1 MEAARLARSSR
12 LSQLVQQPHPEPVP
26 DDHSTPRG
34 VDDDGHSVT
43 VHSAALLE
51 ELGLVPPPSSGQLA
65 PPAVRASQ
73 GGVKIHVDALVR
85 SIAMGVISSIDIF
98 NSAWRPIGCI
108 LQGLCVHPNVAAQVQ
123 SAASGNTA
131 VLELMIEGGAA
142 LDAKD
147 AAGNTALV
155 AAAMAEQRDC
165 VEILLRAGADP
176 NGANMSG
183 EWTPL
188 HAAAFKQAAAIAM
201 LLLNHG
207 ADPEAPDAHG
217 VRTYGWRGCHDK
229 N

>member
-26 DDHSTPRG
+26 DDHS
-34 VDDDGHSVT
+34 VT

-51 ELGLVPPPSSGQLA
+51 ELGLVPPPSSGRLA

-85 SIAMGVISSIDIF
+85 
-98 NSAWRPIGCI
+98 IGCV
-108 LQGLCVHPNVAAQVQ
+108 LEGLCVHPNVAAQVQ

-147 AAGNTALV
+147 AAGNTALI

-201 LLLNHG
+201 VLLNHG

-217 VRTYGWRGCHDK
+217 VRTGHV
-229 N
+229 